1 MKIHKT
7 FDIKVLKARKD
18 GGRILISTAEVDR
31 DRDRLFPDGIQVD
44 HYLKNPIVQWG
55 HNYRDPWAT
64 IGKTDN
70 LEIQDGGVVAD
81 FTLRP
86 AANDQ
91 DPQNV
96 VRLLWDGGWIRTA
109 SVGFMPT
116 QEPAANDFGG
126 KDYAKW
132 ELLEWSLVPVPANQG
147 ALRLAMKKL
156 DKPEGM
162 WLIKA
167 PCHMCNRETNFSATL
182 FFDIATGEGAQLCAD
197 CTRLNSLASKEVP
210 SGDIAW
216 IRKLTVE
223 SGAGKQ
229 QTFACFR
236 SYKITV
242 PDDADKLMSDDKNG
256 LYPAPHPHAG
266 KTIDQ
271 KEVVFVP
278 PIEVEDDSGQ
288 DAVYSM
294 SAASKSDEDLVG
306 NGGLW
311 EVAELSDVLLSLQS
325 SKSFRRQLA
334 YTMDICLLKHRDVQ
348 RVKGI
353 VLKRGRVLSAKNEG
367 KIKTARDNL
376 DEVLAEVEQ
385 LPEIEEESRA
395 ARTFSKQET
404 PSEHLTMAMGDLNSA
419 MEHCRMALEMMGEGE
434 GEEGEAG
441 KDLFEKLKFYLAFKG
456 AIPPHTTPK
465 ADEGADWDAGAVLR
479 EIEGEAELRLVH
491 AWVNSELD
499 PEVKGA
505 YKLPHHYADGRV
517 VWRGVAAAGT
527 ALMGGRGGV
536 DIPDADVAGVK
547 RHLAGHYRQFDK
559 VPPWEE
565 EGTSSLPEHSG
576 EETAADE
583 ELLTEL
589 GDELR
594 TLLQIAWE
602 VYHE

>member
-197 CTRLNSLASKEVP
+197 CTRLNSLAPKEVP
-210 SGDIAW
+210 S
-216 IRKLTVE
+216 
-223 SGAGKQ
+223 
-229 QTFACFR
+229 
-236 SYKITV
+236 
-242 PDDADKLMSDDKNG
+242 
-256 LYPAPHPHAG
+256 
-266 KTIDQ
+266 
-271 KEVVFVP
+271 
-278 PIEVEDDSGQ
+278 
-288 DAVYSM
+288 
-294 SAASKSDEDLVG
+294 SDE
-306 NGGLW
+306 
-311 EVAELSDVLLSLQS
+311 
-325 SKSFRRQLA
+325 
-334 YTMDICLLKHRDVQ
+334 
-348 RVKGI
+348 GI
-353 VLKRGRVLSAKNEG
+353 VLKRGRVLSAKNEA
-367 KIKTARDNL
+367 KVKAARDNL
-376 DEVLAEVEQ
+376 NEVLAEVEQ

-456 AIPPHTTPK
+456 AIPPHTTPA

-479 EIEGEAELRLVH
+479 EIEGEAKLRLVH
-491 AWVNSELD
+491 AWVNWELD

-583 ELLTEL
+583 EILTEL
-589 GDELR
+589 HEELR
-594 TLLQIAWE
+594 QLLQIAGE
-602 VYHE
+602 VYRE